1 LEFELWYEDFSIAEL
16 MKVACKIDDEDL
28 VDRGWKSFDC
38 FGGKTCLILKDEKG
52 LRGFVNVCPHMGGST
67 EPTAKDD
74 GTKVL
79 KCTFHAAEFDII
91 TGQRLSGLAPEGS
104 GLRALTVEEKG
115 GVIYYS

>member
-1 LEFELWYEDFSIAEL
+1 
-16 MKVACKIDDEDL
+16 MKKVCMIDDKELL
-28 VDRGWKSFDC
+28 VHSWKSFDC
-38 FGGKTCLILKDEKG
+38 FGGKTCLILKDDKG

-104 GLRALTVEEKG
+104 GLRTLDLKIEN
-115 GVIYYS
+115 GVVYYS